1 MKIRKCVRCQRIFDA
16 LEGCQDIFCPLCS
29 GDVTNCEE
37 ITEFA
42 VYLKDDRS
50 SCDEQEP
57 QTVIRRDLPAPT
69 KKQQRAMHE
78 LALDFEDKA
87 VPTKSLK
94 KMTVQQ
100 LSNAMGF
107 DVGPLDEIDLI
118 LFPHAKKDEAVPLN
132 NQEKSKTLTSKKQK
146 RTPQRQ
152 CIQISPVMTNPYA
165 DSIEDDTF
173 LLEEKQGDD

>member
-57 QTVIRRDLPAPT
+57 KTVIRRDLPAPT

-78 LALDFEDKA
+78 LALDFEDKIL
-87 VPTKSLK
+87 PTKSLE
-94 KMTVQQ
+94 TAAQQ

-118 LFPHAKKDEAVPLN
+118 LFPPQEKNKVIPLS
-132 NQEKSKTLTSKKQK
+132 NQEKSKTLTPKRQK
-146 RTPQRQ
+146 RAPQKQ
-152 CIQISPVMTNPYA
+152 CIQISPVMSNPYV
-165 DSIEDDTF
+165 DSIEDDAF
-173 LLEEKQGDD
+173 LLKEKQGDD